1 MNDNNTH
8 IEIDCEDLVLQDRDR
23 YHESNSS
30 KDDSQRK
37 ELLWE
42 EREQNVIIDW
52 KNEMKV
58 QSKMH
63 HEAGKKFKR
72 LHEIITLPS
81 IILPVIASG
90 LTQLIQPYP
99 YVSSGIMLTIGIL
112 TGLNG
117 FYCPAIKKE
126 KHFNH
131 EAMYSVL
138 ATEIEK
144 ELCKPKSMRI
154 AADVYLEKI
163 SLKKNHL
170 DSSAPVL

>member
-1 MNDNNTH
+1 MNDKV
-8 IEIDCEDLVLQDRDR
+8 IQEEDVLLKI
-23 YHESNSS
+23 NSKS
-30 KDDSQRK
+30 DISEDDSQRK

-42 EREQNVIIDW
+42 DREQNVIINW
-52 KNEMKV
+52 KNQMTA
-58 QSKMH
+58 QSKRH
-63 HEAGKKFKR
+63 YAAGKKFKR

-90 LTQLIQPYP
+90 LTTLIQPYP
-99 YVSSGIMLTIGIL
+99 YVSSAIMLTIGIL

-117 FYCPAIKKE
+117 FYSPATKKE

-131 EAMYSVL
+131 EALYSVL

-154 AADVYLEKI
+154 AADVYLENI

-170 DSSAPVL
+170 DSSAPIL

>member
-1 MNDNNTH
+1 MNDSSTH
-8 IEIDCEDLVLQDRDR
+8 IEIDYDDN
-23 YHESNSS
+23 SNSS

-42 EREQNVIIDW
+42 NREEQIIIDW
-52 KNEMKV
+52 KNNMKE
-58 QSKMH
+58 QSKRH
-63 HEAGKKFKR
+63 YAAGKKFKK

-99 YVSSGIMLTIGIL
+99 YVASCIMLTIGIL

-117 FYCPAIKKE
+117 FYSPATKKE
-126 KHFNH
+126 RHFNH
-131 EAMYSVL
+131 EALYSIL

>member
-1 MNDNNTH
+1 MNDNNTPT
-8 IEIDCEDLVLQDRDR
+8 DLRLKVNSKSD
-23 YHESNSS
+23 SS
-30 KDDSQRK
+30 KDNESRK

-42 EREQNVIIDW
+42 SREEDLIIQW
-52 KNEMKV
+52 KNNMKA
-58 QSKMH
+58 QSKRH
-63 HEAGKKFKR
+63 YEAGKKFKQ

-131 EAMYSVL
+131 EALYSVL

-144 ELCKPKSMRI
+144 ELCKPKYMRI